1 MKLTLYVLLS
11 EISLMYVQG
20 NTVTLLEPAVSAVPA
35 VPAVPVK
42 LRRSLCGV
50 AIFESWLLAITR
62 EAC

>member
-20 NTVTLLEPAVSAVPA
+20 NTVTLLEPA